1 MNARKRKP
9 LPEELD
15 DELLLVSAIEYILHY
30 GGQEFLELIAHI
42 KEGSTKAFV
51 RETKMKLDLRM
62 VELDAPTTEEGDEL
76 IDFMESPAPAPDHI
90 FANEETKQLL
100 GWIIDTLSPQ
110 EADIV
115 RRRFG
120 MQGHQP
126 HTLEEIGQFYHV
138 TRERI
143 RQIEANALRKL
154 KYKLGRDGL
163 SLQSF
168 I

>member
-1 MNARKRKP
+1 MNARKRNP
-9 LPEELD
+9 SPEELD

-30 GGQEFLELIAHI
+30 GGKEFLELIAHI
-42 KEGSTKAFV
+42 KEGSTKTLV
-51 RETKMKLDLRM
+51 RETKMKLDLYM

-76 IDFMESPAPAPDHI
+76 VDFMESPDPTPDQL
-90 FANEETKQLL
+90 FANEETRRLM
-100 GWIIDTLSPQ
+100 GWIVDTLKPQ
-110 EADIV
+110 EADII
-115 RRRFG
+115 RRRYG

-126 HTLEEIGQFYHV
+126 QTLEEIGYVYQV